1 MVDAELTNQSARFAL
16 VMLCFVLVL
25 PCPTLYDIKRVGSFT
40 SPANHNIE
48 DVGDG
53 AYGV

>member
-1 MVDAELTNQSARFAL
+1 MVQQQRSDHNTEKTS
-16 VMLCFVLVL
+16 
-25 PCPTLYDIKRVGSFT
+25 CPTVYDKRVGSFT

-53 AYGV
+53 A